1 MQRQAKTLSFLL
13 KLCASCLLVAF
24 STSSFAQIETIS
36 GEWRGTYNINI
47 GGDRDIVFTIE
58 VTDGVATGTFDD
70 EAGGAIGLTIESIS
84 IEGREVEFTI
94 PRINGAYFG
103 TIHADLG
110 TDGKPVRIDG
120 DWTQAG
126 EFIPVT
132 IYRTQ

>member
-1 MQRQAKTLSFLL
+1 MQHITKHLNDFL
-13 KLCASCLLVAF
+13 KIGVSSLLLAF
-24 STSSFAQIETIS
+24 SSVSFAQIETIA

-58 VTDGVATGTFDD
+58 VTNGEVTGTFDD
-70 EAGGAIGLTIESIS
+70 EAGGALGLTIESIS
-84 IEGREVEFTI
+84 LEDGEVEFTI

-103 TIHADLG
+103 TVHADLG
-110 TDGKPVRIDG
+110 TDGNPVRIDG